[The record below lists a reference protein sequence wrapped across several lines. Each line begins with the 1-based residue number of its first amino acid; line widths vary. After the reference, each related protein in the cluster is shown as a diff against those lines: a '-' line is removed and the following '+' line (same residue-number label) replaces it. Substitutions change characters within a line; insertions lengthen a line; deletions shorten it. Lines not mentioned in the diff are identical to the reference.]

1 MPIEIGSPSILLTSK
16 TKAVIL
22 NKPNTITRSNL
33 HWELGDKTV
42 CPSEETTQLA
52 IIRIELKEHQL
63 NVEAR
68 MSLARRTLY
77 SLIINTGVYDSNR
90 LIPKVSFKIYQC
102 YVLPRLLYGLEILPL
117 SKTHLDILNKFH
129 MKTLR
134 NFQSLPSR
142 TAKGATFPLIGALP
156 LEAEIHRRQLS
167 FLHNILACNNT
178 TIRDLAELVLIDIDN
193 PLSFFCITSQ
203 LLHQY
208 ELPDINTLAK
218 NQPKKIS
225 WKHTVREAVRKHW
238 LKILPEDIEN
248 KSTLV
253 NLQKDLLKF
262 GSTHQVWDS
271 LQSTVSDVKKGIIKA
286 RLLTGTCMLQAMRSK
301 YSTGKESTICKCC
314 GIENED
320 ITHFLLSC
328 PALFQKRKLYY
339 SQLKESVINMIAID
353 KWNIQFSSKL
363 DIVKLIID

>member
-1 MPIEIGSPSILLTSK
+1 M
-16 TKAVIL
+16 
-22 NKPNTITRSNL
+22 
-33 HWELGDKTV
+33 
-42 CPSEETTQLA
+42 
-52 IIRIELKEHQL
+52 
-63 NVEAR
+63 
-68 MSLARRTLY
+68 
-77 SLIINTGVYDSNR
+77 
-90 LIPKVSFKIYQC
+90 
-102 YVLPRLLYGLEILPL
+102 
-117 SKTHLDILNKFH
+117 
-129 MKTLR
+129 
-134 NFQSLPSR
+134 
-142 TAKGATFPLIGALP
+142 
-156 LEAEIHRRQLS
+156 
-167 FLHNILACNNT
+167 ACNNT
-178 TIRDLAELVLIDIDN
+178 TIQDLAELVMDIDN

-271 LQSTVSDVKKGIIKA
+271 LQSTVSDVKKRIIKTH
-286 RLLTGTCMLQAMRSK
+286 LLTGTYMLQAMKSK
-301 YSTGKESTICKCC
+301 YSTGKESAICKCC

-339 SQLKESVINMIAID
+339 SQLKESVINMIGID

-363 DIVKLIID
+363 DIVKLIIDCTFLAPLLKNDGDLEHLHKLSSELCYCLHEQRIWMLSKQETG